1 MQTTSDQELSKR
13 RPINLTIR
21 EDVLKEAKSLKLNA
35 SKAAEAGLV
44 HAIKEARARE
54 WLEVNKQALIAHN
67 KRVEKE
73 GTFLK
78 PDWAS
83 G

>member
-44 HAIKEARARE
+44 HAIKEAHAKE

-67 KRVEKE
+67 KRVEKD

-78 PDWAS
+78 PNWAS
-83 G
+83 E